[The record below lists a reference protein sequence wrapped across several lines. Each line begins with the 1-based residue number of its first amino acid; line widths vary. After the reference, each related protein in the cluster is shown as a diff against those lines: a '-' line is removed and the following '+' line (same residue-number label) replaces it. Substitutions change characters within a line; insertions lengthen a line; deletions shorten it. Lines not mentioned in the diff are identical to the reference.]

1 VKSVISRPEFAY
13 ETSTDI
19 AVYREK
25 VYEWCKILAEENLI
39 LGIQN
44 SMVVVVA
51 IQDYFAVME
60 TLSYHDLS
68 LVIKF
73 EYNLDF
79 GNER

>member
-25 VYEWCKILAEENLI
+25 VYEWCKILAEENE
-39 LGIQN
+39 GIKT
-44 SMVVVVA
+44 VYGGGGT

-60 TLSYHDLS
+60 TLSYHVKPS
-68 LVIKF
+68 NQV
-73 EYNLDF
+73 
-79 GNER
+79 